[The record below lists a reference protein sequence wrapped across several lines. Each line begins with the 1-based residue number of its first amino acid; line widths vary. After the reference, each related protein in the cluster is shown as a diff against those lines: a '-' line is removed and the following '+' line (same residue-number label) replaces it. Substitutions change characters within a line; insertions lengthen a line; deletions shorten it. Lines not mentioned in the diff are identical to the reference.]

1 MVRRPALSE
10 EAWKKLIEAGVVD
23 PSSQEVTN
31 IVFIG
36 CGGVRVKPESVMDLE
51 IEVYGCRVSVPTFL
65 VKNQQ
70 DDLIVGSNVIRHLVR
85 QFKKDA
91 SYWEA
96 VSTSGSGNQDLE
108 QFLSLLAGLERWSD
122 DGAPD
127 KVSTVRCNKAV
138 TLLAGSEYLL

>member
-65 VKNQQ
+65 VKN
-70 DDLIVGSNVIRHLVR
+70 
-85 QFKKDA
+85 
-91 SYWEA
+91 
-96 VSTSGSGNQDLE
+96 
-108 QFLSLLAGLERWSD
+108 
-122 DGAPD
+122 
-127 KVSTVRCNKAV
+127 
-138 TLLAGSEYLL
+138 